1 MNADLQPIATA
12 MQRVQGVLKRRPEMG
27 PHDDAP
33 ATARWQGGVRVVT
46 SGADGTQVT
55 SDMPVELGGTG
66 GQATPG
72 WLFRASMASC
82 AATCIVLQ
90 AAADGVALAAL
101 DVSVGSRSDTRGLLG
116 MPDEAGLPVSAGPA
130 ELRMQ
135 VRIEAPGVAA
145 QRLRALV
152 NDAMRCSPVPT
163 AVQRATPLVLQID
176 IAGA

>member
-12 MQRVQGVLKRRPEMG
+12 VQRVQSVLKRRPEKG
-27 PHDDAP
+27 PHDDAS

-46 SGADGTQVT
+46 SGVDGALVI

-72 WLFRASMASC
+72 WLFRAGFASC

-90 AAADGVALAAL
+90 AAAEGVALAAL

-116 MPDEAGLPVSAGPA
+116 IPDEAGRPVSAGPA
-130 ELRMQ
+130 ELQVQ
-135 VRIEAPGVAA
+135 VRIDAPGVAA
-145 QRLRALV
+145 ERLRALV
-152 NDAMRCSPVPT
+152 DEAMRCSPVPT
-163 AVQRATPLVLQID
+163 AVRQATPMVLQLD
-176 IAGA
+176 IASA